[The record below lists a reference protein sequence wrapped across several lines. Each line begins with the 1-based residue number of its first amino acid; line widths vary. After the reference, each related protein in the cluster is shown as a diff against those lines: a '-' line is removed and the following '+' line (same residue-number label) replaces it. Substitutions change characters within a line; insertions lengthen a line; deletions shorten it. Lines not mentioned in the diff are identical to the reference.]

1 MDMIAVGKIVGAH
14 GLKGMVKAIFFSGDA
29 FDPGASVLLEGPS
42 GETKSFGVDEWRP
55 NKKEL
60 LLSLEGVD
68 SREAAEAL
76 RDHQIMSRRS
86 DLPQT
91 DPGVYYWV
99 DLIGMDVF
107 EKDGRRLGR
116 LDSIM
121 ETGSADV
128 YVIKGGVIKGGVT
141 KGDPADQPK
150 TEILIPALE
159 SIILNVD
166 TEAKTMM
173 VSLPQGLEPE
183 DSKQG

>member
-1 MDMIAVGKIVGAH
+1 MDLIAVGKIVGAH
-14 GLKGMVKAIFFSGDA
+14 GLKGMVKALFFSGDA

-42 GETKSFGVDEWRP
+42 GETKSFGVAGCRP
-55 NKKEL
+55 NKKAF
-60 LLSLEGVD
+60 LLSLEGID
-68 SREAAEAL
+68 SREGAEAL
-76 RDHQIMSRRS
+76 RDHRIVSRRS

-128 YVIKGGVIKGGVT
+128 YVIKG
-141 KGDPADQPK
+141 DAANQAK

-159 SIILNVD
+159 SIVLNVD